1 MARRR
6 FTEREVLECLIRQ
19 GAIVPCFRCRIAMTV
34 DDAKAAER
42 EHIHEI
48 ALDGADTVENCA
60 YSHGP
65 CHAAVTNG
73 LPATTA
79 GSSKNRIAKATQTAR
94 IEKFQVRKIPLDA
107 DLVSLPTARCRGCG
121 EYADCCMCV
130 RQGRRSAL
138 GGRRP

>member
-6 FTEREVLECLIRQ
+6 FTEREILECLIQQ
-19 GAIVPCFRCRIAMTV
+19 GAIIPCYRCRIALTV
-34 DDAKAAER
+34 ADAKAAER
-42 EHIHEI
+42 EHIHEV

-79 GSSKNRIAKATQTAR
+79 GSSKNRIAKATQPAR
-94 IEKFQVRKIPLDA
+94 IEKFQVNKRPLDA
-107 DLVSLPTARCRGCG
+107 DAAGAPSARCRGCG
-121 EYADCCMCV
+121 EYADSCMCA
-130 RQGRRSAL
+130 RRE
-138 GGRRP
+138 RRPAFARGRT